1 MVTIEINS
9 FIGQLFK
16 SEVALYLVEI
26 FLNSFLE
33 FFFEIILRYIEL
45 VMITFFLSIL
55 YDPLCLKFI
64 IFTYEF
70 IS

>member
-33 FFFEIILRYIEL
+33 FFF
-45 VMITFFLSIL
+45 
-55 YDPLCLKFI
+55 
-64 IFTYEF
+64 
-70 IS
+70 